1 MSKKKS
7 NKLIIYLIAGV
18 VVLIIFAIIAKK
30 VGWIGGKDAI
40 EVTLAK
46 ASYNGII
53 EKVSAS
59 GKVQPEVEV
68 KISPDVSGEI
78 IDLFVEEG
86 DYVEK
91 GTLLLKIK
99 PDNYISLLEKAEAA
113 LNTAKANLAQSKAR
127 LAQSKAQFIR
137 SESEYKR
144 NKKLYDQKV
153 ISQANFEGVETNY
166 EVSRQELE
174 SAKQSVV
181 AAQFNV
187 QSAVATVKDAKENLN
202 KTEIYAPVSGTISRL
217 HVEKGERVVGT
228 LQMAGTELLRIADL
242 NNMEVQVDVNE
253 NDIIRVS
260 MGDTAVIEVDS
271 YAHLNE
277 KFIGIVTS
285 IANSANENFSLDEV
299 TEFEVKINILSESY
313 GHLVDKKNNPYPF
326 RPGMTASVDIIT
338 ERKDHVLSVP
348 LSSVTMRDVEKSKN
362 LGKGKKSNT
371 RKRKHSP
378 SEEDLPKAGNIP
390 KDKDDV
396 KEVVFVNSNGT
407 VKMIEVQTGISDY
420 ENIEII
426 KGLKNGDEIVSGP
439 FLVVS
444 RKLKDGDEVVEMES
458 GSKKRQGGYR

>member
-1 MSKKKS
+1 MKV
-7 NKLIIYLIAGV
+7 NKLLKYLIIAV
-18 VVLIIFAIIAKK
+18 VIIIVFVIIAKK
-30 VGWIGGKDAI
+30 AGWIGGKDAI

-46 ASYNGII
+46 ASYKGIV

-78 IDLFVEEG
+78 IDLYVEEG

-99 PDNYISLLEKAEAA
+99 PDNYLSLLEKAEAA

-127 LAQSKAQFIR
+127 LAQSKAQFIK

-144 NKKLYDQKV
+144 NEKLYDQKV
-153 ISQANFEGVETNY
+153 ISQADFEGVTANY
-166 EVSRQELE
+166 EVSRQELGA
-174 SAKQSVV
+174 AKQSVI

-217 HVEKGERVVGT
+217 NVEKGERVVGT

-277 KFIGIVTS
+277 KFKGIVTS

-299 TEFEVKINILSESY
+299 TEFEVKINILSKSY
-313 GHLVDKKNNPYPF
+313 GHLIDKKNNPYPF

-348 LSSVTMRDVEKSKN
+348 LSSVTMRDVEN
-362 LGKGKKSNT
+362 TRKKSNN
-371 RKRKHSP
+371 RKQQYSP
-378 SEEDLPKAGNIP
+378 PEEDLPKAEKIP

-396 KEVVFVNSNGT
+396 KEVVFVNDNGI

-458 GSKKRQGGYR
+458 GSKKKGIGK